1 MWVSANDLLAGA
13 SNSVPM
19 SPEIGGHITE
29 IVEWA
34 HCERNKK
41 ILCLCC
47 LAHANFR
54 AQRYQII
61 SITRKKEAAELH
73 RLEKRLKAKSAST
86 YEPDA

>member
-1 MWVSANDLLAGA
+1 
-13 SNSVPM
+13 M
-19 SPEIGGHITE
+19 SPEIGGRITE

-34 HCERNKK
+34 HCARNQK

-73 RLEKRLKAKSAST
+73 RLEKRLKARGRPSPTPETFS
-86 YEPDA
+86 DQQ